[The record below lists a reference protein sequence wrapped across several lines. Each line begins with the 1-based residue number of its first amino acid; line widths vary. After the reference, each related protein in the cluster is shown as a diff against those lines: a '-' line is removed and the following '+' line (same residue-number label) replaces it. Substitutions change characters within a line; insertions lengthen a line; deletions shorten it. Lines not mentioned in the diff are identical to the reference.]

1 MSRESGPL
9 SERQT
14 HDALCNRVQVMGNH
28 GCLPELLD
36 DIGLLAAAC
45 PMGQPF
51 PAAWRAAVA
60 RAIQLGWVYSVARD
74 DWPGFVAAARRLAGR
89 GGQGAPVRAL
99 AAGVGA
105 MARGYP
111 GTPGER
117 LRRARDAGQLWWA
130 SWRPALAPAAAPRA

>member
-1 MSRESGPL
+1 MTVERNVRMLHSVCDRTARIATVNGPPIRRHSRP
-9 SERQT
+9 
-14 HDALCNRVQVMGNH
+14 
-28 GCLPELLD
+28 
-36 DIGLLAAAC
+36 
-45 PMGQPF
+45 
-51 PAAWRAAVA
+51 
-60 RAIQLGWVYSVARD
+60 
-74 DWPGFVAAARRLAGR
+74 AARRLAGR